1 MTTTAAAAPHRPCA
15 TPSHSNADPPTS
27 AAHRHCFCSCGTF
40 RGDTPSTGTFK
51 YHTIIHPVP
60 KADTCTSPRRLHE
73 CQYREQAENRR
84 VAQFPTWTRV
94 SHGRNQGRGGMR
106 WKSRAL
112 HLSADR
118 VSGAAAER
126 TRPDCDQ
133 HGNGWQERGIPR
145 GDVFGC
151 SFKQND
157 MQNILPPQPTDGR
170 TSSGPPGTWGQQPAC
185 LHAEASGSRQ
195 DRVSSPVRAEQEP
208 LARRP
213 DAAGCS
219 MAAAACREE
228 TLGEGNTHP
237 SGQPAH

>member
-1 MTTTAAAAPHRPCA
+1 MLHDNYGSRSTSSAMCHPQSFKRRPTDFSSPSPLLLFLRDLQRGHAKYWNLQVPHDY
-15 TPSHSNADPPTS
+15 S
-27 AAHRHCFCSCGTF
+27 
-40 RGDTPSTGTFK
+40 
-51 YHTIIHPVP
+51 PVP

-145 GDVFGC
+145 GEVFGC
-151 SFKQND
+151 SFK
-157 MQNILPPQPTDGR
+157 QNILPPQPTDGR
-170 TSSGPPGTWGQQPAC
+170 TLSGPPGTWGQQPAC
-185 LHAEASGSRQ
+185 LHAEALGSRQ
-195 DRVSSPVRAEQEP
+195 DRVSSPVRAELEP
-208 LARRP
+208 LVCRP
-213 DAAGCS
+213 EAAGCS